1 MTITVTNPTQD
12 TWAVVPSAHS
22 AHNMPNL
29 DPVAVFGHDFFA
41 AQSAAQELTRRGYPC
56 IADVVRL

>member
-1 MTITVTNPTQD
+1 MTVTVTNPTID

-22 AHNMPNL
+22 ANNMPNL
-29 DPVAVFGHDFFA
+29 TPVAVFGHDFFA